1 MNVTKLEVDLKKIN
15 HNIKEIK
22 KYTKKEVIPVIK
34 ANGYGTGICNVKE
47 FINKYKIVAV
57 ANTYEG
63 ITLRNNKYKGDIL
76 ILNQPSIDDIN
87 NIIKYDLVVGISSI
101 EFIKKIKNKIR
112 VHLEIETGMNRTGI
126 RFNDLDVFINDKH
139 LIIEGMYSHL
149 SCADFDIDY
158 TKKQYSLFKEAYNYL
173 KDKVNLKYIHLE
185 ASSGIINLNDD
196 ISNYTRPGIIMYGYY
211 KTNKI
216 KLLESLRL
224 KTKITFIKE
233 VEKNTSLGYSH
244 GYITNKKTRVA
255 TIPIGY
261 ADGLS
266 RSLSNK
272 GYVVIN
278 NHKCKILGNICM
290 DSTLIDITNVKCNI
304 NDDVYIFD
312 NKIIKLDDLAKE
324 LNTISYEFISTINS
338 RVEREY
344 IK

>member
-1 MNVTKLEVDLKKIN
+1 MNVTKLEVNLEKIN
-15 HNIKEIK
+15 NNIKEIK
-22 KYTKKEVIPVIK
+22 TYTKKDVIPVIK
-34 ANGYGTGICNVKE
+34 ANAYGTGICNIKE
-47 FINKYKIVAV
+47 FINKYKILAV

-63 ITLRNNKYKGDIL
+63 IKLRNNNYQGDIL

-87 NIIKYDLVVGISSI
+87 NINKYNLVVGISSI
-101 EFIKKIKNKIR
+101 EFLKKLKKKIR

-126 RFNDLDVFINDKH
+126 KLRDLDLFLNNKY
-139 LIIEGMYSHL
+139 LIIEGVYSHL
-149 SCADFDIDY
+149 SCADFDKKY
-158 TKKQYSLFKEAYNYL
+158 TKEQYNIFKNAYNYL

-185 ASSGIINLNDD
+185 ASSGIINLIDD

-211 KTNKI
+211 KTNKM
-216 KLLESLRL
+216 KLEPALRL

-233 VEKNTSLGYSH
+233 VDKNVSLGYSH
-244 GYITNKKTRVA
+244 GFITKKEMKVA

-272 GYVVIN
+272 GYVIIN

-290 DSTLIDITNVKCNI
+290 DSTLVDVTNIKCNL

-312 NKIIKLDDLAKE
+312 NKFIKLDDLAHN
-324 LNTISYEFISTINS
+324 LNTISYEIISTINE

-344 IK
+344 LH